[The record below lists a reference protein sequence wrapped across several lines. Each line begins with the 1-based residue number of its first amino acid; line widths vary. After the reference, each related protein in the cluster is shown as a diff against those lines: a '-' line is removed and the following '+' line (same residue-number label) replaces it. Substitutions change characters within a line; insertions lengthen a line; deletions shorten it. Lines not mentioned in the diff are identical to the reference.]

1 MPLESHQMR
10 HKLLR
15 EGTERRWL
23 YILSPE
29 VKNHN
34 EVFLSTWFLLIL
46 SWFNHSLVKIIK
58 VIKLQ

>member
-46 SWFNHSLVKIIK
+46 T
-58 VIKLQ
+58 